1 MPNLLILQLI
11 TVPFFILMISLAGKR
26 WGGELAGKLS
36 ALPVVAGPIV
46 FFLILDQGTDYGFN
60 ASISAI
66 YGCIGILVFGL
77 VYCWASQHFRYLTC
91 LMFATLA
98 WVIVSYF
105 LTLFPT
111 HLALACGLTILFLVF
126 TPKLL
131 PRVVHE
137 KPLPQSLKDLPFRL
151 VVGGLLAFLTIV
163 FGNLLGSVW
172 VGILSTFPI
181 NSLVLTVFTHKT
193 FGQEHVIPIYRG
205 LTKGLLSFVAYFAV
219 QTVLI
224 KNMPLWLVTVLS
236 ILAAIIIQLMIQ
248 QLLKKQA
255 HHSAQ

>member
-1 MPNLLILQLI
+1 MTSLLILKLI

-26 WGGELAGKLS
+26 WGAELAGKLS

-77 VYCWASQHFRYLTC
+77 VYCWASQHFRYLAC
-91 LMFATLA
+91 LGFASLA
-98 WVIVSYF
+98 WVIVSYT
-105 LTLFPT
+105 LTFFPT
-111 HLALACGLTILFLVF
+111 HLALACGATTLFLAL

-137 KPLPQSLKDLPFRL
+137 KPLPQSLKDLPLRL

-219 QTVLI
+219 QTLLI
-224 KNMPLWLVTVLS
+224 KSMALWLVTVLS
-236 ILAAIIIQLMIQ
+236 ILTAIIVQLMIQ
-248 QLLKKQA
+248 QILKKQA
-255 HHSAQ
+255 HY

>member
-1 MPNLLILQLI
+1 MTNLLILKLI

-205 LTKGLLSFVAYFAV
+205 LTMGLLSFVAYFAV